1 MLICL
6 MAYFTK
12 CYEGRI
18 NECCYW
24 CLY

>member
-12 CYEGRI
+12 CYEGSI